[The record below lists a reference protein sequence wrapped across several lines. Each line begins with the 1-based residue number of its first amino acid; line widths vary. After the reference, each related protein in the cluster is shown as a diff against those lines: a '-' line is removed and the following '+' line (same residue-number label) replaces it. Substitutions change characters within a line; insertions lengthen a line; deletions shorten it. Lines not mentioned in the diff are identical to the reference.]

1 MQMRRDFP
9 PVLCSNG
16 KRLLAYG
23 DRVFVILNMT
33 SCARDREPTDIVK
46 SSLSTH
52 GQLVRHTTGDSRPS
66 LAARVV

>member
-46 SSLSTH
+46 S
-52 GQLVRHTTGDSRPS
+52 
-66 LAARVV
+66 